1 MANHSLMYFFNV
13 GRRLFSLGKI
23 DFILAKNCQSLFAI
37 GQNFKGLWAKFC
49 SKRGFGLG

>member
-37 GQNFKGLWAKFC
+37 GQSFALNVVSVSDEL
-49 SKRGFGLG
+49 LN